1 MQDSACNYVTLHTIH
16 SFIQLFVRSF
26 IHSKIY
32 IASLWGNY
40 WEELPT
46 PARSKRAVFN
56 LNIYFSR
63 LIPQVAENAAA
74 RALSEAKPLAW
85 QRPSAYAEGLQ
96 EGEVQREGGDSRG
109 KRVGESIP
117 DGWRPEASPPADRS
131 PEAKASVETRCLPS
145 HKAKLCLCLSLTQTL
160 SHTQK
165 DGETETVKT

>member
-1 MQDSACNYVTLHTIH
+1 MS
-16 SFIQLFVRSF
+16 
-26 IHSKIY
+26 IY
-32 IASLWGNY
+32 IY
-40 WEELPT
+40 IY
-46 PARSKRAVFN
+46 

-63 LIPQVAENAAA
+63 LIRQGTENAAA

-85 QRPSAYAEGLQ
+85 RRPTPKACRRAKSRG
-96 EGEVQREGGDSRG
+96 REGGDRRG

-117 DGWRPEASPPADRS
+117 DGWRPEASPPAVRS

-145 HKAKLCLCLSLTQTL
+145 RRAKLCLCLSLTQTL